1 VLKTIHDLEI
11 AHQRTFI
18 RVDFNVPLDREGGIA
33 DDTRIRAALPTIELA
48 LSKGAKLILASHL
61 GRPRGADPKLSLE
74 PCGQRLSA
82 LLKREVMLADDCVG
96 DGVKKMAHDLRD
108 GQILML
114 ENLRFHPEEEA
125 NEPGFAHQ
133 LASLCEVYVDDAFG
147 AAHRAHASIV
157 GMVAGI
163 AKKGAGLLMA
173 KELEFLGKLLHG
185 AEKPYL
191 AILGGAKVSD
201 KIKIL
206 DSLMT
211 RVDGLLI
218 GGAMAYTFLKA
229 SGVRVGRSKVEED
242 KLQLA
247 REILETGRRLR
258 VRIDLPSD
266 HLCAES
272 PTGVPSLAEHDI
284 PEGLMGLDIGPATV
298 ARFAERIA
306 GARTIFWNGPLGL
319 FEEKA
324 FAGGTL
330 ATARAMAANRGTT
343 VVGGGDSAAAVA
355 QAGLSDRM
363 THVSTGGGA
372 SLEFLEGQK
381 LPGVEVLQS

>member
-1 VLKTIHDLEI
+1 LLKTIQDLEV
-11 AHQRTFI
+11 AHKRTFI

-61 GRPRGADPKLSLE
+61 GRPKGVDPKLSLE

-82 LLKREVMLADDCVG
+82 LLRREVVLADDCVG
-96 DGVKKMAHDLRD
+96 DAVKKLAHELRD

-125 NEPGFAHQ
+125 NEPSFAHD
-133 LASLCEVYVDDAFG
+133 LASVCEVYVDDAFG

-157 GMVAGI
+157 GMVAGVPQ
-163 AKKGAGLLMA
+163 KGAGLLMA
-173 KELEFLGKLLHG
+173 KELEFLGKLMQG

-206 DSLMT
+206 DSLLS

-229 SGVRVGRSKVEED
+229 SGMQVGQSKVEPD
-242 KLQLA
+242 KLKLA
-247 REILETGRRLR
+247 GEILETARKHR

-266 HLCAES
+266 HLCSDS
-272 PTGVPSLAEHDI
+272 PGGKASLVEGDI
-284 PEGLMGLDIGPATV
+284 PDGLIGLDIGPETT
-298 ARFAERIA
+298 ARFVERIA

-330 ATARAMAANRGTT
+330 AIARAMAASRATT

-355 QAGLSDRM
+355 EAGLSDLM

-381 LPGVEVLQS
+381 LPGVEALQS

>member
-1 VLKTIHDLEI
+1 MLKTIQELEV
-11 AHQRTFI
+11 AHKRTFI

-48 LSKGAKLILASHL
+48 LAKGAKLILASHL
-61 GRPRGADPKLSLE
+61 GRPKGVDPKLSLE

-82 LLKREVMLADDCVG
+82 LLKREVVLADDCVG
-96 DGVKKMAHDLRD
+96 DGVRKLAQELRD

-114 ENLRFHPEEEA
+114 ENLRFHPEEEQ
-125 NEPGFAHQ
+125 NEPSFAHE
-133 LASLCEVYVDDAFG
+133 LAALCEVYVDDAFG

-163 AKKGAGLLMA
+163 AQKGAGLLMA
-173 KELEFLGKLLHG
+173 RELAFLGKLMLG

-229 SGVRVGRSKVEED
+229 SGARVGRSKVEED

-247 REILETGRRLR
+247 AEILEKARKLR

-266 HLCAES
+266 HLCAAS
-272 PTGVPSLAEHDI
+272 PTGEPTPAERDI
-284 PEGLMGLDIGPATV
+284 PDGLMGLDIGPETV
-298 ARFAERIA
+298 ARFVERISK
-306 GARTIFWNGPLGL
+306 ARTIFWNGPLGL

-330 ATARAMAANRGTT
+330 AIARAMAESRATT

-355 QAGLSDRM
+355 EAGLSNRM

-381 LPGVEVLQS
+381 LPGIEALQS